1 MILSVLLLLF
11 KINEMRYLY
20 CLLCGMFLA
29 MGYAW
34 ARPSDTIVRVD
45 RPLPAFSQ
53 IVIQDGVEVFF
64 TTGSFGC
71 VIECRPG
78 NDSFLV
84 TEVEKSV
91 LTLRI
96 TAPKIGTR
104 VYLSAP
110 QLERVEIA
118 TIGSFTAL
126 NPLQAGHLELLLKGA
141 ARMETRGVRAS
152 TLSVKQYGTAMF
164 KDMGNIAAHQV
175 EALMY
180 GVGSMQMD
188 SLRAKS
194 VMLHIKGSGA
204 IKVIG
209 CVNAPL
215 LEVLVNGLGSLQCR
229 GVDAQQTNAELKGA
243 GLIRLE
249 GKTVHLQSNVVGLG
263 KLDTEK
269 LRRD

>member
-1 MILSVLLLLF
+1 
-11 KINEMRYLY
+11 
-20 CLLCGMFLA
+20 
-29 MGYAW
+29 
-34 ARPSDTIVRVD
+34 
-45 RPLPAFSQ
+45 
-53 IVIQDGVEVFF
+53 
-64 TTGSFGC
+64 
-71 VIECRPG
+71 
-78 NDSFLV
+78 
-84 TEVEKSV
+84 
-91 LTLRI
+91 
-96 TAPKIGTR
+96 
-104 VYLSAP
+104 
-110 QLERVEIA
+110 
-118 TIGSFTAL
+118 
-126 NPLQAGHLELLLKGA
+126 
-141 ARMETRGVRAS
+141 
-152 TLSVKQYGTAMF
+152 
-164 KDMGNIAAHQV
+164 
-175 EALMY
+175 MY